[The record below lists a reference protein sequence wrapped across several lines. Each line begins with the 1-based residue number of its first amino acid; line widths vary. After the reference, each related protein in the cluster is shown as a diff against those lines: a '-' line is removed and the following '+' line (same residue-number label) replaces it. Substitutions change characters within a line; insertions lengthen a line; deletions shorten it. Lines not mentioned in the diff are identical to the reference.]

1 MFQSRIQPEDIQYM
15 GRAGDSMA
23 CLLAVDTIVNSQ
35 NPPRKASVVTHVTDR
50 RNWQREHLLLFW
62 DWNALELA
70 VVHSGFTS
78 GYGGEGPRTFSEAL
92 CMLSD
97 RKIPTNEI
105 YVDELVF
112 QAIEHRRLTTRLI
125 ESLRSADAGS
135 VEEPWHAIWERHQD
149 EVEAHAFWQMRH
161 QPKPDFDFLD
171 PELTE
176 RCQTLY
182 PANVQAAIREAYLVV
197 EERLRSMMSGLDD
210 SGDILSGDKLLVKAL
225 HPETGNLTDKSLPR
239 SEREG
244 LFLMSKGAY
253 QFVRNPRSHRIV
265 DENDA
270 QLAIELL
277 YQADLLLRLLA
288 HKSPDSSSAP

>member
-1 MFQSRIQPEDIQYM
+1 MFQSRIQPEDVQHM

-50 RNWQREHLLLFW
+50 RNGQRQHLLLFW

-70 VVHSGFTS
+70 VVHSGFAS

-105 YVDELVF
+105 YVDEPVF
-112 QAIEHRRLTTRLI
+112 EAIEHRRLTTRLI
-125 ESLRSADAGS
+125 EFLRSADAGS
-135 VEEPWHAIWERHQD
+135 MDEPWYAIWARHQD
-149 EVEAHAFWQMRH
+149 EMETQTFWQKRH

-171 PELTE
+171 PELAE
-176 RCQTLY
+176 RCRTLY
-182 PANVQAAIREAYLVV
+182 AANVQAAIREAYLVV
-197 EERLRSMMSGLDD
+197 EERLRNLIRDPDD
-210 SGDILSGDKLLVKAL
+210 SEDILTGDKLLVKAL
-225 HPETGNLTDKSLPR
+225 HPETGKLTDKSLPR

-253 QFVRNPRSHRIV
+253 QFVRNPRAHRIV

-270 QLAIELL
+270 QLAIELI
-277 YQADLLLRLLA
+277 YHADLLMRSLPNR
-288 HKSPDSSSAP
+288 PPGRSSTP